1 MRYDALW
8 RRWRKENGS
17 KESEQS
23 EQAGGRRGSS
33 VWSKVSGLWRK
44 RSERSRA
51 SVAECAVKNDSSS
64 LSLGLF

>member
-8 RRWRKENGS
+8 RRWRKENGN

-23 EQAGGRRGSS
+23 EQAGGRGGSS
-33 VWSKVSGLWRK
+33 VWSKVS
-44 RSERSRA
+44 SRWWKGNEHRRP
-51 SVAECAVKNDSSS
+51 STAECAVKNDSSS